1 MSVFDLP
8 RLHFAGT
15 ARTSLPTGPRSGLVD
30 VTTNTALTHE
40 GPFPVGRPAREY
52 HEYLV
57 DRGPRYDAAGR
68 PCPDGVF
75 SAAAGWN
82 FGGSGHFAIE
92 ATITG
97 VEREAGRPE
106 SDDPLVGRCVDV
118 WGHHNDYLATTVN
131 RARVFDVD
139 PTAADT
145 MTLVVGQFGFGRAG
159 RSHDVGYAVTGEV
172 SGTSAPRWQNPE
184 HLLDVGGHF
193 AAAELRRS
201 VVYQFV
207 VEDPWWLAE
216 PSPAVGHLRAAAGD
230 GLVVQFALS
239 HMAAPTAPDAPNRWR
254 LRGTVAPWRAG
265 ELRTHPAGRLL
276 VPCGGRTG
284 LHTLGVDVSPTHVT
298 FNLITAVS
306 PDWGGGDLLLRTAE
320 SDELV
325 ATVPDKAHEHAPTSG
340 IVTVPAASGAP
351 SARDQALR
359 VVHLDRHG
367 HPVDLLREVELNV
380 QSDDAAL
387 VLDHTDG
394 TPEQDAR
401 VTFRAFLR
409 GRPHPAT
416 PDVRQRDDLLAIGG
430 IDVDDAGRGGFTVRG
445 VRAGVTRISLGPHG
459 SVAVRVLPDDRR
471 LDDVPEQD
479 VTFELVHQEVLAY
492 YELVSSFMRTEVF
505 SLADRCK
512 VETYAT
518 LMWQMCDPRNKGKTY
533 YMPPTRDLS
542 APKARL
548 LLKYLRRQQRQ
559 APLPALADA
568 PRTPSITTRGE
579 LVSALRQAVTL
590 ELAVM
595 AQYLYAAYSVPT
607 YGAGEAWVREGRWTA
622 EQLELACGDG
632 GLTLSTGIR
641 GGLLGVAREE
651 MVHFLV
657 VNNVLMAVG
666 EPFFVPDLDFA
677 TINARLPLPVDFAL
691 EPLHLGSVQ
700 RFIAIEEPGDGKP
713 GSGPYRS
720 LSELY
725 GSIRDGLSRVPDLF
739 AVEHGR
745 GGGEHHL
752 FLRESINL
760 TYPDYQFEVDD
771 LSSALFAVD
780 FVTEQGEGGV
790 LPAVGDP
797 GPSHHDTFSR
807 ISTLLMTEQLRG
819 DGGRWR
825 PAYPVLRN
833 PTTGPGHGAG
843 QPVTDPGTARVMALF
858 NRSYYLMLLLTAQHF
873 AERPD
878 ASLRR
883 SELMNAAID
892 VMTGMMRPLAELL
905 VTLPSGV
912 PGRTAGPSFELPE
925 PPVPVSRPDVARRRV
940 AREFERLAAECRQD
954 TRIPERVAGIS
965 AHLAARLGGPPC

>member
-8 RLHFAGT
+8 RLHFGGT

-30 VTTNTALTHE
+30 LTTNTALTDS
-40 GPFPVGRPAREY
+40 GPFPVGRPAGEY
-52 HEYLV
+52 HRYLV
-57 DRGPRYDAAGR
+57 DRGPRYDAAGL

-75 SAAAGWN
+75 SATAGWN
-82 FGGSGHFAIE
+82 FGGSGHFAID

-97 VEREAGRPE
+97 VEREAGRLDP
-106 SDDPLVGRCVDV
+106 DDPLVGRCVDM
-118 WGHHNDYLATTVN
+118 WGHHNEYLATTVN

-159 RSHDVGYAVTGEV
+159 RSHDVGYAVTGQV
-172 SGTSAPRWQNPE
+172 AGTSPPRWQNPD
-184 HLLDVGGHF
+184 HVTDVGEHF
-193 AAAELRRS
+193 LAAELRRS

-207 VEDPWWLAE
+207 VGEPRWLDGA
-216 PSPAVGHLRAAAGD
+216 SPAVEHLKAAAGD

-239 HMAAPTAPDAPNRWR
+239 HMSPPAAPDTPNLWR
-254 LRGTVAPWRAG
+254 LRGTIAPWRAQ
-265 ELRTHPAGRLL
+265 EWRTHPAGRLL
-276 VPCGGRTG
+276 VPCGERTG
-284 LHTLGVDVSPTHVT
+284 LHTLSVDVSPTHVT
-298 FNLITAVS
+298 FNLITAV
-306 PDWGGGDLLLRTAE
+306 PQPWRGGDLLLRTAE

-325 ATVPDKAHEHAPTSG
+325 ATVPEKVHEHAPTNG
-340 IVTVPAASGAP
+340 IVTVPAASGAR
-351 SARDQALR
+351 AADHQALR
-359 VVHLDRHG
+359 VVRLDRRG
-367 HPVDLLREVELNV
+367 HPVELLREVELNV

-394 TPEQDAR
+394 TPEHDAR

-409 GRPHPAT
+409 GRPHPAA
-416 PDVRQRDDLLAIGG
+416 PVVRRRDDLLAIGEV
-430 IDVDDAGRGGFTVRG
+430 DVDGTGLGGFTVRG
-445 VRAGVTRISLGPHG
+445 LRAGVTRVELGPHG
-459 SVAVRVLPDDRR
+459 VVAVRVLPDDRE
-471 LDDVPEQD
+471 LDDIPERD
-479 VTFELVHQEVLAY
+479 VTFELVHEKVLAY

-548 LLKYLRRQQRQ
+548 LLKYLRRQQRR
-559 APLPALADA
+559 A
-568 PRTPSITTRGE
+568 PRPVAAATSWTPPITTRAE
-579 LVSALRQAVTL
+579 LVTALRQAVTL

-595 AQYLYAAYSVPT
+595 LQYLYAAYSVPT
-607 YGAGEAWVREGRWTA
+607 YGVGAEWVREGRWTA

-632 GLTLSTGIR
+632 GQTLHTGIR

-651 MVHFLV
+651 MAHYLV

-666 EPFFVPDLDFA
+666 EPFHVPEVDFT
-677 TINARLPLPVDFAL
+677 TINTRLPLPVDFAL

-700 RFIAIEEPGDGKP
+700 RFIAIEEPDDGRP
-713 GSGPYRS
+713 RGGPYRS

-725 GSIRDGLSRVPDLF
+725 SGIRDGLTRVPDLF
-739 AVEHGR
+739 AVERGR

-752 FLRESINL
+752 FLRESIDAAH
-760 TYPDYQFEVDD
+760 PDYQFEVDD

-797 GPSHHDTFSR
+797 GPSHHDTFRR
-807 ISTLLMTEQLRG
+807 IADLLMTEHLRG
-819 DGGRWR
+819 GGGQWH
-825 PAYPVLRN
+825 PAHPVLRN
-833 PTTGPGHGAG
+833 PTTGTAPGVG
-843 QPVTDPGTARVMALF
+843 QPVTDPDTARVMALF
-858 NRSYYLMLLLTAQHF
+858 NRSYHLMLLLTAQHF
-873 AERPD
+873 TERPD
-878 ASLRR
+878 SSLRR

-925 PPVPVSRPDVARRRV
+925 PPAPVSRPDVARRRI
-940 AREFERLAAECRQD
+940 AREFADLAARCRQD
-954 TRIPERVAGIS
+954 DRVPDRVAGIS
-965 AHLAARLGGPPC
+965 AHLAARFGGPPR

>member
-1 MSVFDLP
+1 
-8 RLHFAGT
+8 LHFGGT

-57 DRGPRYDAAGR
+57 NRGPRYDAAGG
-68 PCPDGVF
+68 PCPHGVF
-75 SAAAGWN
+75 SATAGWN

-106 SDDPLVGRCVDV
+106 ADDPLVGRSVDM
-118 WGHHNDYLATTVN
+118 WGHHNDYLSTTVN

-145 MTLVVGQFGFGRAG
+145 MTLMVGQFGFGRAG
-159 RSHDVGYAVTGEV
+159 RSHDVGYAVTGQV
-172 SGTSAPRWQNPE
+172 TDTSAPRWQNPG
-184 HLLDVGGHF
+184 HVLDVGEHF
-193 AAAELRRS
+193 LAAELRKS

-207 VEDPWWLAE
+207 VEDLWWLAE
-216 PSPAVGHLRAAAGD
+216 PSPAVGQLRAAAED

-239 HMAAPTAPDAPNRWR
+239 HMAAPAAPNTPNQWR
-254 LRGTVAPWRAG
+254 LRGTIAPWRAA
-265 ELRTHPAGRLL
+265 ELRTYPAGRLL

-306 PDWGGGDLLLRTAE
+306 PDWGGGDLLLRTTD

-325 ATVPDKAHEHAPTSG
+325 ATVPNKTHEHAPTSG
-340 IVTVPAASGAP
+340 VVTVPAVAGASA
-351 SARDQALR
+351 AQDQALR
-359 VVHLDRHG
+359 VVHLGRHG
-367 HPVDLLREVELNV
+367 HPVDLLREVELNI

-387 VLDHTDG
+387 ILDHTDS
-394 TPEQDAR
+394 TPEQDVR

-409 GRPHPAT
+409 GRPHPVA
-416 PDVRQRDDLLAIGG
+416 PVVRQQHDLLGIGEVSSDG
-430 IDVDDAGRGGFTVRG
+430 TGRGSFTLRG
-445 VRAGVTRISLGPHG
+445 LRAGVTRIELGPHG
-459 SVAVRVLPDDRR
+459 TAAVRVLPDDRE
-471 LDDVPEQD
+471 LDDIPEQD
-479 VTFELVHQEVLAY
+479 VTFDLVHEKVLAY
-492 YELVSSFMRTEVF
+492 YELVSSFMCTEVF
-505 SLADRCK
+505 SLANRCK

-518 LMWQMCDPRNKGKTY
+518 LMWQMCDPQNKGKTY

-548 LLKYLRRQQRQ
+548 LLKYLRHQQRR
-559 APLPALADA
+559 A
-568 PRTPSITTRGE
+568 PRPTAVETPRMPPITTRGE
-579 LVSALRQAVTL
+579 LVTALRAAVTI

-595 AQYLYAAYSVPT
+595 LQYLYAAYSVPT
-607 YGAGEAWVREGRWTA
+607 YGAGAVWVREGRWTA

-632 GLTLSTGIR
+632 GQTLRTGIR

-651 MVHFLV
+651 MVHYLV
-657 VNNVLMAVG
+657 VNNILMAVG
-666 EPFFVPDLDFA
+666 EPFFVPEVDFA

-700 RFIAIEEPGDGKP
+700 RFIAIEEPGDGRP
-713 GSGPYRS
+713 GGGPYRS

-725 GSIRDGLSRVPDLF
+725 GAVRDGLSRVPDLF
-739 AVEHGR
+739 AVDRGR

-752 FLRESINL
+752 FLRKSIDMAH
-760 TYPDYQFEVDD
+760 PDYQFEVDD

-780 FVTEQGEGGV
+780 FVTEQGEGAV

-797 GPSHHDTFSR
+797 GPSHYDTFRR
-807 ISTLLMTEQLRG
+807 IADLLMTEHLRE
-819 DGGRWR
+819 GGGQWH

-833 PTTGPGHGAG
+833 PTTGRDHGVG
-843 QPVTDPGTARVMALF
+843 QPVTDPDTARVMALF
-858 NRSYYLMLLLTAQHF
+858 NRSYYMMLLLTAQHF

-878 ASLRR
+878 TSLRR
-883 SELMNAAID
+883 SELMNGAID

-912 PGRTAGPSFELPE
+912 PGLTAGPSFELPE
-925 PPVPVSRPDVARRRV
+925 PPIAVSRPDVARRRI
-940 AREFERLAAECRQD
+940 AREFESLSAQCRQD
-954 TRIPERVAGIS
+954 PRVPDRVAGIS
-965 AHLAARLGGPPC
+965 AHLAARFGGPPC